1 MTWERVSIPPEL
13 VCNSDQTTVH
23 LRPSTKQTYEVKG
36 VKEVKCLGKDDKRQ
50 ITAVV
55 SSTASGELM
64 PLQLV
69 FQGKTEAVVP
79 KDEDAKRAVA
89 TG

>member
-1 MTWERVSIPPEL
+1 
-13 VCNSDQTTVH
+13 
-23 LRPSTKQTYEVKG
+23 

-50 ITAVV
+50 IMAVV
-55 SSTASGELM
+55 SSSANGELM

-89 TG
+89 AGLHLTMSENHWSNFVTMIALLRR

>member
-1 MTWERVSIPPEL
+1 M
-13 VCNSDQTTVH
+13 
-23 LRPSTKQTYEVKG
+23 
-36 VKEVKCLGKDDKRQ
+36 KEVKCLGKDDKRQ
-50 ITAVV
+50 IMAVV
-55 SSTASGELM
+55 SSTASGELV

-89 TG
+89 AG